1 MQIGTRVAINANY
14 GPANIGKQGTV
25 VAIEPSIYSHPI
37 EVEMDDGNFW
47 LFDEKELDIL

>member
-14 GPANIGKQGTV
+14 GPCHVGKQGTV
-25 VAIEPSIYSHPI
+25 TDNVGDEYDYPI

-47 LFDEKELDIL
+47 LFSELELDIL